1 MGEMSAWYV
10 AVAGKNT
17 KTVLERRRTAT
28 APSWRSTTPTS
39 APAVPTGATA
49 QPQSRF
55 QRSPSS
61 WPSPWLLCS
70 NRLNQSLR
78 KYSLSFLQFEEK
90 KKKIINRS
98 QPDINNLQVLDF
110 LSNAESDDEYSLTIE
125 KKTTTKKKNRR
136 CRIRNLALVPIIT
149 TYF

>member
-1 MGEMSAWYV
+1 MNHRLSPFCNS
-10 AVAGKNT
+10 K
-17 KTVLERRRTAT
+17 KRR
-28 APSWRSTTPTS
+28 
-39 APAVPTGATA
+39 
-49 QPQSRF
+49 
-55 QRSPSS
+55 
-61 WPSPWLLCS
+61 
-70 NRLNQSLR
+70 
-78 KYSLSFLQFEEK
+78 
-90 KKKIINRS
+90 KKIINRS